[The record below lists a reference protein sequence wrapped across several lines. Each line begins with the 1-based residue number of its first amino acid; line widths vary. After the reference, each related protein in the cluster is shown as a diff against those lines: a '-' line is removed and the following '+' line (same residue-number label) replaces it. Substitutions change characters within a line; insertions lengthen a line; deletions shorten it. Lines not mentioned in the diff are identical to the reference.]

1 MLPARYAKN
10 EHAAYVDA
18 CMEYLKPGA
27 TVLDVGA
34 GRRPVVPVESIQ
46 GTYYVALDVDKEE
59 LDAAP
64 PGLYAE
70 SIVSS
75 IETFLPELENRFD
88 LVMSFYVFEHVES
101 LAKTLENCRKYLKDG
116 GTMVAQF
123 SARYSYFAI
132 ANQLIP
138 HPVTKRLGN
147 VLAGRAPHTVFPA
160 HYDKCWYSAVEK
172 LMKDWSEVDIQPLYT
187 GAGYLGR
194 KPFNLVRPLYL
205 AYEDWTAR
213 QDKKNLASHYLV
225 KAKK

>member
-1 MLPARYAKN
+1 MS
-10 EHAAYVDA
+10 A
-18 CMEYLKPGA
+18 CLKYLTPGA
-27 TVLDVGA
+27 VVLDVGA
-34 GRRPVVPVESIQ
+34 GRRPVVPVESIKD
-46 GTYYVALDVDKEE
+46 TYYVALDVDGEE

-70 SIVSS
+70 SITAS

-88 LVMSFYVFEHVES
+88 FVMSFYVFEHVRSMAE
-101 LAKTLENCRKYLKDG
+101 TLENCRRYLKDG

-123 SARYSYFAI
+123 SARYSYFAV

-138 HPVTKRLGN
+138 HAVTRRLGN

-172 LMKDWSEVDIQPLYT
+172 LMNEWSDVDIKPLYT
-187 GAGYLGR
+187 GAGYLAR
-194 KPFNLVRPLYL
+194 APFNIVRPLYL
-205 AYEDWTAR
+205 TYEDWTAR

-225 KAKK
+225 TARK